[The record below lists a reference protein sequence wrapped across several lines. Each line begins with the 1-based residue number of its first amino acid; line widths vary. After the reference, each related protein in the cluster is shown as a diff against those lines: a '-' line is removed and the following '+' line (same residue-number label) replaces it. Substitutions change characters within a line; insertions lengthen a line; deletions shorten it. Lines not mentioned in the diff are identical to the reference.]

1 MSTTVT
7 DKFDKHVTGLFKA
20 SNSLLQNKGDK
31 KGRASL
37 RNCSRRYNKNKS
49 DFVKQ
54 FSQLFTDN
62 NIDILTGTETDEW
75 ITDETIYLPY
85 GKKDVKLENKFNFSK
100 VYNLTSRDSDAQ
112 LALQYHL
119 YIIFREV
126 SENDDDI
133 KSLDDII
140 DQLEVK
146 LGLDDVDSEES
157 SSSEED
163 TGTPDILAGMDL
175 NAIGGQ
181 AGNIVGKLLGSLG
194 DLGLDMPE
202 GTKMPPAEEIQK
214 VINGITSNPNS
225 QKVIRKIVNNVQSG
239 GSIEGVI
246 EDDEVKGLLKETL
259 QDTAKMASMAESVP
273 AIEDEGS
280 IVVDDDD
287 PESQM

>member
-20 SNSLLQNKGDK
+20 SNSLLQSKGDK

-75 ITDETIYLPY
+75 ITDETIFLPY
-85 GKKDVKLENKFNFSK
+85 GKKEVKLENKFNFSK

-259 QDTAKMASMAESVP
+259 QDTAKMASMAEPVP
-273 AIEDEGS
+273 AIEDEGP

>member
-85 GKKDVKLENKFNFSK
+85 GKKDVKIENKFNFSK
-100 VYNLTSRDSDAQ
+100 VYNLTIRDSDAQ

-273 AIEDEGS
+273 AIEDEGP
-280 IVVDDDD
+280 IVVDYDD

>member
-1 MSTTVT
+1 MSATVT
-7 DKFDKHVTGLFKA
+7 DKFDKHITGLFKA
-20 SNSLLQNKGDK
+20 SNSLLQSKGDK

-54 FSQLFTDN
+54 FQQLYVDN
-62 NIDILTGTETDEW
+62 NIDILTGTGTDEW

-85 GKKDVKLENKFNFSK
+85 GKKDVKIENKFNLSK
-100 VYNLTSRDSDAQ
+100 VYNLTSRDSDAK

-119 YIIFREV
+119 YIIFMEV
-126 SENDDDI
+126 SESEDDK
-133 KSLDDII
+133 KSLENII
-140 DQLEVK
+140 EQLEVK
-146 LGLDDVDSEES
+146 LGLDDVDSDET

-175 NAIGGQ
+175 KAIGGQ
-181 AGNIVGKLLGSLG
+181 AGSIVGKLLGSLG

-225 QKVIRKIVNNVQSG
+225 QKVIRKIVNNVQNG
-239 GSIEGVI
+239 ASIEGVI

-259 QDTAKMASMAESVP
+259 QDTAKMASMADVGFDT
-273 AIEDEGS
+273 EDEGPM
-280 IVVDDDD
+280 IVDPDD

>member
-85 GKKDVKLENKFNFSK
+85 GKEDVKIKNKFNFSK
-100 VYNLTSRDSDAQ
+100 VYNLTIRDSDAQ

-273 AIEDEGS
+273 AIEDEGP
-280 IVVDDDD
+280 IVVDYDD

>member
-20 SNSLLQNKGDK
+20 SNSLLQSKGDK

-85 GKKDVKLENKFNFSK
+85 GKKEVKLENKFNFSK

-273 AIEDEGS
+273 AIEDEGP
-280 IVVDDDD
+280 IVVDDDN

>member
-20 SNSLLQNKGDK
+20 SNSLLQSKGDK

-85 GKKDVKLENKFNFSK
+85 GKKEVKLENKFNFSK

>member
-20 SNSLLQNKGDK
+20 SNSLLQSKGDK